1 MNQLNDCI
9 KRYDY
14 DYGNIRFDTMRRL
27 SIACESYAVIVWNN
41 NKKIDHTLSAFTSK
55 ALPWF
60 LLTLSRNLSFSSHC
74 LLRT

>member
-14 DYGNIRFDTMRRL
+14 SNLRFDTMRWL

-41 NKKIDHTLSAFTSK
+41 SKKVDHTLLAFTAK
-55 ALPWF
+55 ELPW
-60 LLTLSRNLSFSSHC
+60 LLLMLSHNLSFSSRY

>member
-14 DYGNIRFDTMRRL
+14 SNLRFDTMRWRT
-27 SIACESYAVIVWNN
+27 IACESYAFINWNSN
-41 NKKIDHTLSAFTSK
+41 RKIDRIIQAFASK
-55 ALPWF
+55 KLLRF
-60 LLTLSRNLSFSSHC
+60 LLTLFRSLSFSSHS